1 MANPYVK
8 SIEMQVNVLN
18 IEGKETGRTIE
29 LPEEIFGIEPN
40 DHAIYLAVKQYLAAQ
55 RQGTHKVKTRAE
67 VQGASRKLHRQK
79 GTGGSRKGN
88 IRNPLYKGGG
98 TVFGPKPHKYEIKL
112 NRKVK
117 DLAKMS
123 ALAYKAKNNALF
135 VVEDVNLEAPKTKTF
150 QGILNSLK
158 VGEKKIMFVT
168 AEYNDNVYVSSRN
181 IPSVLTTLLSDVNT
195 YDLVNSEAVVLTESA
210 ALIFGGAE
218 EEATT

>member
-1 MANPYVK
+1 
-8 SIEMQVNVLN
+8 MQVKVLN

-79 GTGGSRKGN
+79 GTGGARKGN

-98 TVFGPKPHKYEIKL
+98 TVFGPKPHKYDIKL

-135 VVEDVNLEAPKTKTF
+135 VVEDVNLETPKTKTF

-218 EEATT
+218 DEASA